1 MFSENILNWSK
12 IRIFF
17 KVGRIPVCTKDN
29 RSNVHR
35 FHRDAKKFKNVVNYS
50 FREKSL
56 IAAKFRH
63 IMYP

>member
-50 FREKSL
+50 FREKS
-56 IAAKFRH
+56 
-63 IMYP
+63 